1 MKRTAEKT
9 ILATGITVMVLDQFT
24 KWIVERSLPLGH
36 EFAILAGFFKF
47 VHWGNTGAAW
57 SLFHGN
63 NHVLAA
69 VSAAALVVLYKVRR
83 YFEADRLSGQ
93 LALGLILGGI
103 GGNLVDR
110 VFRRHVVDFLYFHLI
125 RRDGEE
131 LGFPAFN
138 VADMAICTGVGI
150 ILLLSWLARPDSA
163 RRSPGGV
170 GGEASPKRSLQEITS
185 RH

>member
-9 ILATGITVMVLDQFT
+9 ILATGIAVMALDQFT
-24 KWIVERSLPLGH
+24 KWIVERSLSLGH
-36 EFAILAGFFKF
+36 EFVVLAGFFKF

-63 NHVLAA
+63 NHVLAG
-69 VSAAALVVLYKVRR
+69 VSIVALVVLYKVRR
-83 YFEADRLSGQ
+83 YFEADRLPGQ

-103 GGNLVDR
+103 AGNLVDR
-110 VFRRHVVDFLYFHLI
+110 VFRRHVVDFLYFHLV

-150 ILLLSWLARPDSA
+150 VLLLSWIGRPNTAHTSA
-163 RRSPGGV
+163 KRANGEESP
-170 GGEASPKRSLQEITS
+170 EQSLQETAS
-185 RH
+185 RR